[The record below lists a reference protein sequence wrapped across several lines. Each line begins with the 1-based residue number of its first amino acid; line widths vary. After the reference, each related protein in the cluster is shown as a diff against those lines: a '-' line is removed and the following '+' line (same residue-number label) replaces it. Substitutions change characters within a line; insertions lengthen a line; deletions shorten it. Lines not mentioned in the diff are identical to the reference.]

1 MLSAPE
7 AVSMIHPAH
16 CPGAE
21 DLTQLLDRR
30 WTHSQLQAAA
40 EMDRI
45 VQRHP
50 QHMLA
55 RIAMANHGNSV
66 NLERI
71 RAGVARTVE
80 GTGGTH
86 YIVAALHLAYLA
98 LAFPHLLSATQR
110 ALLLAPLEAAE
121 LAGPATEGTSAHV
134 VMAA

>member
-7 AVSMIHPAH
+7 SVSMIHPAR
-16 CPGAE
+16 CAGAE

-30 WTHSQLQAAA
+30 WTQTQLQAAA
-40 EMDRI
+40 EMDRS

-55 RIAMANHGNSV
+55 RIAMANHGNSL
-66 NLERI
+66 NIERI
-71 RAGVARTVE
+71 RASVARTME

-98 LAFPHLLSATQR
+98 LAFPQTLSATQR
-110 ALLLAPLEAAE
+110 TLLLAPLEAAE
-121 LAGPATEGTSAHV
+121 
-134 VMAA
+134 MAATANAAVSVDGKIAA

>member
-7 AVSMIHPAH
+7 SVIMIHQAH
-16 CPGAE
+16 CSGAE
-21 DLTQLLDRR
+21 DLTQLLDRL
-30 WTHSQLQAAA
+30 WTQTQLQAAA
-40 EMDRI
+40 EMDRN

-55 RIAMANHGNSV
+55 RIAMANHGNSHA
-66 NLERI
+66 LERI
-71 RAGVARTVE
+71 RASVARTMD

-98 LAFPHLLSATQR
+98 LAFPQTLSATQR

-121 LAGPATEGTSAHV
+121 MAGQAIEGASADV
-134 VMAA
+134 IMAA